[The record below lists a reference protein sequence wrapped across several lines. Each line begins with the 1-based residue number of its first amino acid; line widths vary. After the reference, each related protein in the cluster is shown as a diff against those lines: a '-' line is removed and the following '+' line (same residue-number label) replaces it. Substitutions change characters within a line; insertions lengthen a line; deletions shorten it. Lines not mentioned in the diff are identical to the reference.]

1 MSQPLPEGNL
11 NNSHRET
18 NPVRRKVA
26 PRGLQ
31 EKARELVE
39 RASSAGCIIRHR
51 LDVERMKQ
59 PLQKGVFYVIENEGN
74 SDPGFLVF
82 LPGQAPVFL
91 QMRPRAPPP
100 CTLRMRVSPTLGDGG
115 GTVLIATL
123 DSIQHTLRLE
133 DVWLWKGAQIF
144 DTEVYSKRRAYLKEF
159 VETHWVPDVRL
170 LGGINTTVLNP
181 KSVEDAFSKPF
192 FGVNT
197 IELLPEAAG
206 RRRMWVEIEKKV
218 VKQVDVAPHPNNM
231 AVTASTAS
239 TATVSTASTAKP
251 TPAPPAK
258 PAIPQKEII
267 RRVRAVPIDKM
278 PDIYDLFDENGFPI
292 SRASV
297 QIFSFAQQLRTEATK
312 AGIWVTARWRQEF
325 GGYEIFQKAAN
336 P

>member
-1 MSQPLPEGNL
+1 
-11 NNSHRET
+11 
-18 NPVRRKVA
+18 
-26 PRGLQ
+26 
-31 EKARELVE
+31 
-39 RASSAGCIIRHR
+39 
-51 LDVERMKQ
+51 
-59 PLQKGVFYVIENEGN
+59 
-74 SDPGFLVF
+74 
-82 LPGQAPVFL
+82 
-91 QMRPRAPPP
+91 
-100 CTLRMRVSPTLGDGG
+100 
-115 GTVLIATL
+115 
-123 DSIQHTLRLE
+123 
-133 DVWLWKGAQIF
+133 
-144 DTEVYSKRRAYLKEF
+144 
-159 VETHWVPDVRL
+159 
-170 LGGINTTVLNP
+170 
-181 KSVEDAFSKPF
+181 
-192 FGVNT
+192 
-197 IELLPEAAG
+197 
-206 RRRMWVEIEKKV
+206 MWVEIEKKV